1 VRNKCPEVLALHLKE
16 RPPTASALGFAQP
29 WLDRLRVVMAQDRAA
44 QVTFP
49 SDLPVAMELME
60 GGSGKASRLVTAD
73 DRSAAIRF
81 FILARLLGP

>member
-1 VRNKCPEVLALHLKE
+1 
-16 RPPTASALGFAQP
+16 
-29 WLDRLRVVMAQDRAA
+29 
-44 QVTFP
+44 
-49 SDLPVAMELME
+49 LME